1 METAPAITDAD
12 AVDLYEDEK
21 AELFEAEKDSGYP
34 ISYSGTDF
42 DAEGLVRRLDRG
54 DIIVPNFGYAE
65 DAIDVS
71 PFQRG
76 FVWTR
81 PQMDRFIESLLLG
94 YPIPGIVLVQQED
107 KSYLVLDGQQRLK
120 TLAAFYKGIHRGKEF
135 VLTNVAE
142 QFQGLRYETL
152 SPSLKRMLDNS
163 FIQAIIVKGDK
174 SDASAESIYQVF
186 ERLNSGGTQL
196 TPHEIRVALNT
207 GALVSLLSELNQ
219 EVGWRQIYGPVSLR
233 MRDHELILRI
243 LALYHRSAEY
253 ATPMKRY
260 LNKFLRDHRNLS
272 GLHADTIKGLFGQ
285 ATTLL
290 SEAGARDVLR
300 RQGQRV
306 NTALLEAS
314 VIACMKLLAANPSAS
329 VDEVRIGLSRLVGDV
344 DTPRVTSSGTTN
356 EETVRKRLAIAAK
369 AFGVV

>member
-1 METAPAITDAD
+1 VGSFSCPPT
-12 AVDLYEDEK
+12 
-21 AELFEAEKDSGYP
+21 
-34 ISYSGTDF
+34 
-42 DAEGLVRRLDRG
+42 
-54 DIIVPNFGYAE
+54 
-65 DAIDVS
+65 
-71 PFQRG
+71 
-76 FVWTR
+76 
-81 PQMDRFIESLLLG
+81 LG

-120 TLAAFYKGIHRGKEF
+120 TLAAFYKGLHRGKEF
-135 VLTNVAE
+135 ALNNVAE
-142 QFQGLRYETL
+142 QFQGLTYEKL

-163 FIQAIIVKGDK
+163 FIQAIIVKGDR

-260 LNKFLRDHRNLS
+260 LNKFRRDHRDLT
-272 GLHADTIKGLFGQ
+272 GLHAVTVRDLFDQ
-285 ATTLL
+285 ATMLL
-290 SEAGARDVLR
+290 SQAGARDVLR

-314 VIACMKLLAANPSAS
+314 VIACMKLLDLNPSAT
-329 VDEVRIGLSRLVGDV
+329 VDEVKAGLSRLVGDV
-344 DTPRVTSSGTTN
+344 DISRVTSAGTTN